1 MRVCFAAM
9 PTPPADFARVQSLVS
24 IGQIAA
30 QLGRNPASVYR
41 AIMRLEIQPALILPV
56 GGSRYD
62 PAVVDLLGASM
73 RRPNYSQRASA

>member
-1 MRVCFAAM
+1 M
-9 PTPPADFARVQSLVS
+9 PTPPTDLAGVQSLLS

-30 QLGRNPASVYR
+30 HLGRNPASVYR
-41 AIMRLEIQPALILPV
+41 AILRLEIQPALTLPV